1 MTIRQL
7 TPPESEPVTLEQA
20 KGFVRVDTDAD
31 DALLSLLITAAR
43 QEAEAITG
51 RALGESTWAI
61 SLPSLSGML
70 EVALVPC
77 TELVG
82 AAVDGMAVKPEQYGF
97 VPSGMALR
105 EPLRAAF
112 VPGPD
117 FPQGE
122 TVLTVR
128 AGYPAERFPEPIRQ
142 WMLVRIG
149 TLYEQRESF
158 AVGSNFN
165 EFGRSFVDCL
175 LDPYVVAG
183 GF

>member
-51 RALGESTWAI
+51 RALGESTWAV
-61 SLPSLSGML
+61 SLPALPGML
-70 EVALVPC
+70 EVPLVPC
-77 TELVG
+77 TELVE
-82 AAVDGMAVKPEQYGF
+82 AAVGGMAVKPEQYGF

-128 AGYPAERFPEPIRQ
+128 AG
-142 WMLVRIG
+142 
-149 TLYEQRESF
+149 
-158 AVGSNFN
+158 
-165 EFGRSFVDCL
+165 
-175 LDPYVVAG
+175 
-183 GF
+183 

>member
-51 RALGESTWAI
+51 AHSGNRRGRF
-61 SLPSLSGML
+61 PSFVVGML
-70 EVALVPC
+70 EVPLVPARAC
-77 TELVG
+77 GGGCGRHGGQTLNSTVSSLPGWSCEP
-82 AAVDGMAVKPEQYGF
+82 AREAVF
-97 VPSGMALR
+97 T
-105 EPLRAAF
+105 
-112 VPGPD
+112 PGPD
-117 FPQGE
+117 FPGNHADGE
-122 TVLTVR
+122 
-128 AGYPAERFPEPIRQ
+128 AGHPAERFPEPIRQ

-158 AVGSNFN
+158 CRGVK
-165 EFGRSFVDCL
+165 L
-175 LDPYVVAG
+175 Q
-183 GF
+183 

>member
-1 MTIRQL
+1 MTAMTIRQL

-51 RALGESTWAI
+51 RALGEST
-61 SLPSLSGML
+61 
-70 EVALVPC
+70 
-77 TELVG
+77 
-82 AAVDGMAVKPEQYGF
+82 EQYGF
-97 VPSGMALR
+97 VPSGVELR
-105 EPLRAAF
+105 EPIRAVF
-112 VPGPD
+112 TPGPD
-117 FPQGE
+117 FPQGK

>member
-51 RALGESTWAI
+51 RALGESTWAV

-70 EVALVPC
+70 EVPLVPC

-105 EPLRAAF
+105 AVRLHAVRPVAAGIAAAGGLHPRPGFSAGGNRADGEGGLSRRE
-112 VPGPD
+112 VPGTDPPVD
-117 FPQGE
+117 AGADRDAVRTAGE
-122 TVLTVR
+122 LRRGVEL
-128 AGYPAERFPEPIRQ
+128 Q
-142 WMLVRIG
+142 
-149 TLYEQRESF
+149 
-158 AVGSNFN
+158 
-165 EFGRSFVDCL
+165 
-175 LDPYVVAG
+175 
-183 GF
+183 

>member
-70 EVALVPC
+70 EVPLVPC

-82 AAVDGMAVKPEQYGF
+82 AAGDGMAV
-97 VPSGMALR
+97 
-105 EPLRAAF
+105 
-112 VPGPD
+112 
-117 FPQGE
+117 
-122 TVLTVR
+122 
-128 AGYPAERFPEPIRQ
+128 
-142 WMLVRIG
+142 
-149 TLYEQRESF
+149 
-158 AVGSNFN
+158 
-165 EFGRSFVDCL
+165 
-175 LDPYVVAG
+175 
-183 GF
+183 

>member
-51 RALGESTWAI
+51 RALGESTWAV

-70 EVALVPC
+70 EVPLVPC

-112 VPGPD
+112 IPG
-117 FPQGE
+117 
-122 TVLTVR
+122 
-128 AGYPAERFPEPIRQ
+128 
-142 WMLVRIG
+142 
-149 TLYEQRESF
+149 
-158 AVGSNFN
+158 
-165 EFGRSFVDCL
+165 
-175 LDPYVVAG
+175 
-183 GF
+183 

>member
-51 RALGESTWAI
+51 RALGESTWAV

-70 EVALVPC
+70 EVPLVPC

-82 AAVDGMAVKPEQYGF
+82 AAVDDELFCYEQNDSSFSCAVLEFFIYF
-97 VPSGMALR
+97 A
-105 EPLRAAF
+105 
-112 VPGPD
+112 
-117 FPQGE
+117 
-122 TVLTVR
+122 
-128 AGYPAERFPEPIRQ
+128 I
-142 WMLVRIG
+142 LVRK
-149 TLYEQRESF
+149 EREY
-158 AVGSNFN
+158 
-165 EFGRSFVDCL
+165 CL
-175 LDPYVVAG
+175 RCSI
-183 GF
+183 F

>member
-51 RALGESTWAI
+51 RALGESTWAV

-70 EVALVPC
+70 EVPLVPC

-82 AAVDGMAVKPEQYGF
+82 RLWTAWRSNPNSTV
-97 VPSGMALR
+97 SSL
-105 EPLRAAF
+105 
-112 VPGPD
+112 PGWPC
-117 FPQGE
+117 G
-122 TVLTVR
+122 
-128 AGYPAERFPEPIRQ
+128 
-142 WMLVRIG
+142 
-149 TLYEQRESF
+149 
-158 AVGSNFN
+158 N
-165 EFGRSFVDCL
+165 
-175 LDPYVVAG
+175 
-183 GF
+183 